1 MFIEASGGRVRWIVA
16 DLYCGGLLS
25 SLTGTTFQQFCFSGP
40 VFFENWKEEVEVLL
54 P

>member
-16 DLYCGGLLS
+16 DLLLS